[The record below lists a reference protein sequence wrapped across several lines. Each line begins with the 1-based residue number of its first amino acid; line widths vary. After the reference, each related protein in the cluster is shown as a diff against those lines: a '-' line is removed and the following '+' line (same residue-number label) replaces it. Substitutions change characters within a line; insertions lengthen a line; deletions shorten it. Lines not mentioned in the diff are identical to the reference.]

1 MPNRR
6 DFLKT
11 AAFATL
17 GSGIAVSQVLA
28 GECMPSAIHVNK
40 YGIGGKMKMTF
51 FPYEL
56 KLRHVFTV
64 ATYSRTTTPDVQVEI
79 EYEGVTGYG
88 EASMP
93 PYLGETV
100 ESVMNFL
107 KKVNLEQFSDPF
119 QLEDILSYVDSLSPK
134 DTAAKAAVDIAL
146 HDLVGKL
153 LGAPWYKI
161 WGLNKEKTPSTTFT
175 IGIDTPDVVRA
186 KTKECAG
193 LFNILKVKLGRD
205 NDKEMIETIRSV
217 TDLPIAVDA
226 NQGWKD
232 RQYALDMI
240 HWLKEKG
247 IVMIEQPMP
256 KEQLDDIAWV
266 TQQSPLPVFADESL
280 QRLGDVAALKGA
292 FTGIN
297 IKLMKCTGM
306 REAWKMVTLAHALG
320 MRVMVGCMTETSCA
334 ISAASQFSP
343 AVDLIVEFWK
353 NFSNSNIRNL
363 YNYIK
368 HKGKPIYR
376 EIEEF
381 RGGKAMRLLINK
393 QEYPSDIRDVQK
405 IVGLKQGIDELIH
418 FDDNILFP
426 YIQNLLELLNTAVDP
441 SPMAFI

>member
-1 MPNRR
+1 MQNRR

-11 AAFATL
+11 AALAAL
-17 GSGIAVSQVLA
+17 GSGLVVRQTLA
-28 GECMPSAIHVNK
+28 GESLLYNINK
-40 YGIGGKMKMTF
+40 LGLGGKMKMKF

-79 EYEGVTGYG
+79 EYEGITGYG

-107 KKVNLEQFSDPF
+107 KKVNLEQFNDPF
-119 QLEDILSYVDSLSPK
+119 QLDDILSYVDSLSPK

-175 IGIDTPDVVRA
+175 IGIDTPDVVRE
-186 KTKECAG
+186 KTKECADR
-193 LFNILKVKLGRD
+193 FNILKVKLGRD
-205 NDKEMIETIRSV
+205 NDKEMIETI
-217 TDLPIAVDA
+217 
-226 NQGWKD
+226 
-232 RQYALDMI
+232 
-240 HWLKEKG
+240 
-247 IVMIEQPMP
+247 P
-256 KEQLDDIAWV
+256 KEQLDDIAWI
-266 TQQSPLPVFADESL
+266 TQQSPLPIFADESL
-280 QRLGDVAALKGA
+280 QRLADVAALKGA

-343 AVDLIVEFWK
+343 LVDFADLDG
-353 NFSNSNIRNL
+353 N
-363 YNYIK
+363 
-368 HKGKPIYR
+368 
-376 EIEEF
+376 
-381 RGGKAMRLLINK
+381 LLISNDRFK
-393 QEYPSDIRDVQK
+393 GVEVVKGRITLNDLPGIGVVK
-405 IVGLKQGIDELIH
+405 I
-418 FDDNILFP
+418 
-426 YIQNLLELLNTAVDP
+426 
-441 SPMAFI
+441 